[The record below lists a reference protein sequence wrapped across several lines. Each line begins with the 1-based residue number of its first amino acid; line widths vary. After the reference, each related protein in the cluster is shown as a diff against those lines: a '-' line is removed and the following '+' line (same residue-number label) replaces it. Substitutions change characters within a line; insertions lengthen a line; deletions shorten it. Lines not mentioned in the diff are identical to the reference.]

1 MNSTLCTICMRGGS
15 QGVKNKNCKLINGK
29 PLMYYTIRQAIK
41 AKIFD
46 HVMVSTD
53 SKKILKIAKSY
64 GADGWFLRPKKL
76 ASDHSPKVPAIKH
89 ALFQAEKHYNKK
101 FDIVI
106 DLDATAPLRK
116 VEDIINAYKVFIKKK
131 PDYLI
136 TGTKSRKNPYFN
148 IVEIVNKKVKK
159 VKMIKKMVF
168 RRQDAPKT
176 FDMNASIYIWNKK
189 TLMNSG
195 NSLETYNKKKVIL
208 YEMPDSRS
216 LDIDSELDFQLVEFL
231 LKKNKNDKKL
241 FQ

>member
-1 MNSTLCTICMRGGS
+1 
-15 QGVKNKNCKLINGK
+15 
-29 PLMYYTIRQAIK
+29 
-41 AKIFD
+41 
-46 HVMVSTD
+46 
-53 SKKILKIAKSY
+53 
-64 GADGWFLRPKKL
+64 
-76 ASDHSPKVPAIKH
+76 
-89 ALFQAEKHYNKK
+89 
-101 FDIVI
+101 
-106 DLDATAPLRK
+106 
-116 VEDIINAYKVFIKKK
+116 
-131 PDYLI
+131 
-136 TGTKSRKNPYFN
+136 
-148 IVEIVNKKVKK
+148 
-159 VKMIKKMVF
+159 MIF